1 MRAETMADECP
12 LTEQEQAWLDGGISE
27 FNTGRYWHAHE
38 DWEEMWKSL
47 KAREADGRYI
57 LGIQGLIQ
65 TTALMFQ
72 YELQKRR
79 GTIPAKLMASLL
91 KVSGKAPSASSAR
104 LAVRRALAHVRGRRA
119 PLCGEGGGRCAR
131 ETQPVRLI
139 AAGISPAHAG
149 CGRRRGPSVD
159 DGSAPHADARLF

>member
-12 LTEQEQAWLDGGISE
+12 LTEQEQEWLDGGIAE

-47 KAREADGRYI
+47 KARKADGRYV

-72 YELQKRR
+72 YERQKSR
-79 GTIPAKLMASLL
+79 GTINMWGKLTPKLGTPDSPLFENLWSVDVPKVLREVLPFLTDAS
-91 KVSGKAPSASSAR
+91 ADEPTW
-104 LAVRRALAHVRGRRA
+104 ALDPHD
-119 PLCGEGGGRCAR
+119 
-131 ETQPVRLI
+131 VRL
-139 AAGISPAHAG
+139 
-149 CGRRRGPSVD
+149 
-159 DGSAPHADARLF
+159 